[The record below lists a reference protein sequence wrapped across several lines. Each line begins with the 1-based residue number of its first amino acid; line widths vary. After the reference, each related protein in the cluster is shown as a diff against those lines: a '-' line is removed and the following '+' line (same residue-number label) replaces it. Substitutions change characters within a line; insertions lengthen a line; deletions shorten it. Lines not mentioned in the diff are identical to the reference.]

1 MHKILETSPSVP
13 PAEEPSLLL
22 RSSGEKLH
30 RVSLSVA
37 LVWMLKGGGTGSASV
52 PYITK
57 EAAACREPSLASC
70 LYSSAEPLKQHSSL
84 VEASYR

>member
-1 MHKILETSPSVP
+1 MHKMLETSPSLP

-22 RSSGEKLH
+22 RSSGEK
-30 RVSLSVA
+30 LSVA

-70 LYSSAEPLKQHSSL
+70 LYSSTEPLKQHPSL

>member
-1 MHKILETSPSVP
+1 MHKMLETSPSLP

-22 RSSGEKLH
+22 RSLGEK
-30 RVSLSVA
+30 LSVA
-37 LVWMLKGGGTGSASV
+37 LWMLKGGGTGSASV

-70 LYSSAEPLKQHSSL
+70 LYSSTEPLKQHPSL